1 MAASLI
7 NFLGRWRAYDVNGN
21 QITYYPGDLVI
32 FRTSEGFEST
42 YLATITTN
50 RTPLSGL
57 NGGWVSLGGTG
68 STISGSSGGTG
79 GRISLTYAS
88 SPPASP
94 QVADQWF
101 NSSSGRF
108 FIYMNDGDSNQWV
121 EIASIGEKGPKG
133 DTGPAGGMQFTYGN
147 TYPASPTP
155 GDKWFDTVSGREF
168 TYIYDGDS
176 YQWVETF

>member
-1 MAASLI
+1 M
-7 NFLGRWRAYDVNGN
+7 NGR
-21 QITYYPGDLVI
+21 QITYNTGDLVI
-32 FRTSEGFEST
+32 FTDNDGSEST
-42 YLATITTN
+42 YMAVGQTT
-50 RTPLSGL
+50 RTPLSGV
-57 NGGWVSLGGTG
+57 NGGWLVMG
-68 STISGSSGGTG
+68 SGAISGATGGTG

-121 EIASIGEKGPKG
+121 EIASIGERGPKG

-147 TYPASPTP
+147 TYPTSPTP

-168 TYIYDGDS
+168 TYVYDGDS

>member
-1 MAASLI
+1 MVASYV
-7 NFLGRWRAYDVNGN
+7 NFVGKWRAYDVNGR
-21 QITYYPGDLVI
+21 QITYNTGDLVI
-32 FRTSEGFEST
+32 FTDNNGSEST
-42 YLATITTN
+42 YMAVGQTT
-50 RTPLSGL
+50 RTPLSGV
-57 NGGWVSLGGTG
+57 NGGWLVMG
-68 STISGSSGGTG
+68 SGAISGVTGGTG
-79 GRISLTYAS
+79 GRISLTYSS

-108 FIYMNDGDSNQWV
+108 FIYMNDGDSDQWV
-121 EIASIGEKGPKG
+121 EIASIGERGPKG

-147 TYPASPTP
+147 TYPTSPTP

>member
-1 MAASLI
+1 M
-7 NFLGRWRAYDVNGN
+7 NGR
-21 QITYYPGDLVI
+21 QITYNTGDLVI
-32 FRTSEGFEST
+32 FTDNDGSEST
-42 YLATITTN
+42 YMAVGQTT
-50 RTPLSGL
+50 RTPLSGV
-57 NGGWVSLGGTG
+57 NGGWLVMG
-68 STISGSSGGTG
+68 SGAISGATGGTG
-79 GRISLTYAS
+79 GRINLTYAS

-121 EIASIGEKGPKG
+121 EIASIGERGPKG

-147 TYPASPTP
+147 TYPTSPTP

-168 TYIYDGDS
+168 TYVYDGDS